1 MHLLNLNLIKRGF
14 ERKIRLHDVEATSLA
29 FVVPEVPVGFIQ
41 APQAGHVLGMQR
53 LHRAL
58 TLL

>member
-1 MHLLNLNLIKRGF
+1 MRLLNLNLIKRGF

-41 APQAGHVLGMQR
+41 AP
-53 LHRAL
+53 
-58 TLL
+58 